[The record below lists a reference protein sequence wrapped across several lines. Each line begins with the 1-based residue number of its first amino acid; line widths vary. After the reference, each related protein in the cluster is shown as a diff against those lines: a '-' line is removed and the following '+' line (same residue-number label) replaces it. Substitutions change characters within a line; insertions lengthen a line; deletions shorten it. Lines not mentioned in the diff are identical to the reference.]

1 LRKVGNIIG
10 FGLAQREGDWL
21 KLGVDLQ
28 EHICNIFGLG
38 EAERQGFYRQQ
49 RRRHKDNRGAALLHQ
64 QTLLMDH
71 LAWLLWWKGKEIRIL
86 LDAEGWQSIADLAKK
101 FAMLNR
107 EMNR

>member
-1 LRKVGNIIG
+1 LRKVGDVIV
-10 FGLAQREGDWL
+10 FDLAQREGDWL

-38 EAERQGFYRQQ
+38 EAERRRFYRRQ
-49 RRRHKDNRGAALLHQ
+49 RRRHKDKRGAALLHRQ
-64 QTLLMDH
+64 MLLMDH

-101 FAMLNR
+101 FATLNR